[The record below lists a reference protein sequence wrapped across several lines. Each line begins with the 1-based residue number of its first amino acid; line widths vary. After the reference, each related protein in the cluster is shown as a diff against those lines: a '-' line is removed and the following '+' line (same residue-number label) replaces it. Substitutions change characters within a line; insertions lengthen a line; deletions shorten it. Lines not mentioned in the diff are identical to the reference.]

1 MRGKLVTRDS
11 SHVNGN
17 MEIAYEGGVRVV
29 ALDIEHVTAGY
40 AGHEV
45 LQGMTMQVQQGE
57 FVVLIGPNGCGKSTL
72 LKTASGLLR
81 PSAGC
86 VRLFGRDVSGLKP
99 GERARLLGV
108 VPQKVESPMAYTV
121 AEIVMNGRTGASMPW
136 QGLKDE
142 DYVIMERAMIYTNV
156 LSLADR
162 YFTELSGGE
171 QQRVILAMVLAQE
184 PQMIMLDESIS
195 HLDINHRYE
204 VLRILRRM
212 NREHGLTVV
221 LVSHDL
227 TLSSEIADRMILMH
241 EGVVQASGLAH
252 EVLCADIL
260 SRVYDCELLVQH
272 DALTGTVNVSG
283 VLDGTGPGGQACR
296 SVHVVAGGG
305 TGIEL
310 YRRLGVYGFR
320 VTTGVLNRMD
330 SDAEAARALG
340 IEAVLDLPFSAI
352 STEAAAAAS
361 RLACQADVVV
371 LAPVP
376 FGSGNLV
383 NLDILRS
390 ALQCGKEVW
399 IADGVAER
407 DYTEGKVAAAVA
419 AELVVAGAR
428 LWSSAHELLLELR
441 KSEK

>member
-1 MRGKLVTRDS
+1 MHGWHEMSKL
-11 SHVNGN
+11 
-17 MEIAYEGGVRVV
+17 
-29 ALDIEHVTAGY
+29 ALDIQNVTAGY
-40 AGHEV
+40 PGHEV
-45 LQGMTMQVQQGE
+45 LRGMTLQVEQGE

-81 PSAGC
+81 PTAGS
-86 VRLFGRDVSGLKP
+86 VRLSGRDVAGLKP
-99 GERARLLGV
+99 RERARLLGV

-136 QGLKDE
+136 QGLQDE

-184 PQMIMLDESIS
+184 PEMIMLDESIS

-212 NREHGLTVV
+212 NRDYGLTVV

-241 EGVVQASGLAH
+241 EGRVQASGLAA
-252 EVLCADIL
+252 EVLRADIL

-283 VLDGTGPGGQACR
+283 VLDGTGPDGNASR
-296 SVHVVAGGG
+296 SVHVISGGG

-352 STEAAAAAS
+352 SPEAADDAAA
-361 RLACQADVVV
+361 LACQADVVV

-383 NLDILRS
+383 NMEILRR
-390 ALQCGKEVW
+390 ALLCGKDVW
-399 IADGVAER
+399 IADGVEER
-407 DYTEGKVAAAVA
+407 DYTEGKAAAAAA
-419 AELVVAGAR
+419 AELVSDGAR
-428 LWSSAHELLLELR
+428 LWNSSHELLLELR
-441 KSEK
+441 TLEV